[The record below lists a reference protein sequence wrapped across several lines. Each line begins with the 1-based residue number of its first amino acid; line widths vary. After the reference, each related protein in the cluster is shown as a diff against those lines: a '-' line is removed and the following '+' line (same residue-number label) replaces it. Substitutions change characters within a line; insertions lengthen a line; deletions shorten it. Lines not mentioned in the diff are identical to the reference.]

1 MTKIVCIRVFTHG
14 VAFALIMALAALA
27 QAQGQQPPESAQ
39 IDAAI
44 EIQDMA
50 ARLKELE
57 RIKAVFPKSRYMVML
72 NMYIAEAKVTL
83 TPTLDAILELQKE
96 SLKQLEGYFQF
107 TNYGQAAE
115 QILDHK
121 NFKEFDKAKVT
132 ESILSYKA
140 QIDKFLQSQSFIN
153 SFPEPMRPQLRQ
165 GGNEFGLYLAR
176 AYLNEGKVDQAVLVL
191 EDYKRGGG
199 NTGADYQYV
208 VAEAAIRRGRDKE
221 AYEGYLAAA
230 AENYKDATDRA
241 KALYLKINRNTDG
254 FEASLEAKLRAL
266 PYHPE
271 PLKAPADWKSKAVL
285 AELFTGSECPPC
297 VGADLGFDGLL
308 EAYDA
313 RYLAVLE
320 YHLPIPGPDP
330 MMNPATKKRQDYYGV
345 RGTPSTFFDGESKFG
360 GGSARAA
367 SEKKFKEYSGEIN
380 ARLAE
385 APKIVLTV
393 AAERSGDLVKVDY
406 GFDKALPN
414 ADYNLVL
421 VQKEV
426 MYKGGNG
433 ILYHKMVARD
443 FLTVDSAAPEKQRT
457 MNLAELEKAAARY
470 LDDFEKAHRFAFK
483 EKRFAI
489 EGAKLA
495 VIFFVQDKVTKKVYN
510 SVVADVK

>member
-1 MTKIVCIRVFTHG
+1 MTKIIFIRVIRYG
-14 VAFALIMALAALA
+14 VAFALIMAMTALA
-27 QAQGQQPPESAQ
+27 QAQGQRPPEFSQ
-39 IDAAI
+39 IEAALNI
-44 EIQDMA
+44 PDMA

-57 RIKAVFPKSRYMVML
+57 RLKAAFPKSQFMVVL
-72 NMYIAEAKVTL
+72 NMSIAEAKVTL
-83 TPTLDAILELQKE
+83 TPTLDGILELQKE
-96 SLKQLEGYFQF
+96 CLKQLDGYFQF
-107 TNYGQAAE
+107 MDYSQAAE

-153 SFPEPMRPQLRQ
+153 SFPEPMRPELRQ
-165 GGNEFGLYLAR
+165 TGNKFSLYLAR
-176 AYLNEGKVDQAVLVL
+176 AYLNEGKLDQAVLVL
-191 EDYKRGGG
+191 EDHKRGGG
-199 NTGADYQYV
+199 NTGAGYQYL
-208 VAEAAIRRGRDKE
+208 VAEANARLGRDKD
-221 AYEGYLAAA
+221 AYEGYLIAA
-230 AENYKDATDRA
+230 AENYKDAADKA
-241 KALYLKINRNTDG
+241 KALYLKINGKTEG

-271 PLKAPADWKSKAVL
+271 PFKVPADWKGKAVL

-330 MMNPATKKRQDYYGV
+330 MMNPATKKRQDYYRV
-345 RGTPSTFFDGESKFG
+345 RSTPNTFFDGESKFG

-393 AAERSGDLVKVDY
+393 AAKRSGHLVKVNY
-406 GFDKALPN
+406 GFDKTLPN
-414 ADYNLVL
+414 ADYNLIL

-433 ILYHKMVARD
+433 ILYHKMVVRD
-443 FLTVDSAAPEKQRT
+443 FLTVDPSAAEKEAT
-457 MNLAELEKAAARY
+457 VNLAELEEAAARY
-470 LDDFEKAHRFAFK
+470 LEDFEKAQKFTFK
-483 EKRFAI
+483 EKRFAV
-489 EGAKLA
+489 ERAKLA
-495 VIFFVQDKVTKKVYN
+495 VIFFVQDKETKKVYN
-510 SVVADVK
+510 AIVADLK

>member
-1 MTKIVCIRVFTHG
+1 M
-14 VAFALIMALAALA
+14 AALG
-27 QAQGQQPPESAQ
+27 QAQGQQPPEFAQ
-39 IDAAI
+39 IDAATK
-44 EIQDMA
+44 IQDMA

-57 RIKAVFPKSRYMVML
+57 RLKAAFPKSQLMVML

-83 TPTLDAILELQKE
+83 TPTLDGILELQKE

-107 TNYGQAAE
+107 MNYSQAAE

-121 NFKEFDKAKVT
+121 NFIKFDKAKVT

-165 GGNEFGLYLAR
+165 AGNEFGLYLAW

-199 NTGADYQYV
+199 NIGADYQYV
-208 VAEAAIRRGRDKE
+208 AAEANIRRGRDKD
-221 AYEGYLAAA
+221 AYEGYLTAA
-230 AENYKDATDRA
+230 AENYKDAADKA
-241 KALYLKINRNTDG
+241 KALYLKINAKTEG
-254 FEASLEAKLRAL
+254 FEASLEAKRRAL

-271 PLKAPADWKSKAVL
+271 PFKAPADWKGKAVL

-308 EAYDA
+308 EVYDA
-313 RYLAVLE
+313 KYLAVLE

-345 RGTPSTFFDGESKFG
+345 RSTPSTFFDGESKFG
-360 GGSARAA
+360 GGAARTA

-385 APKIVLTV
+385 GAQIVLTV
-393 AAERSGDLVKVDY
+393 ATERSGDLVKVNY
-406 GFDKALPN
+406 GFDQALPN
-414 ADYNLVL
+414 ADYNLTL

-433 ILYHKMVARD
+433 ILYHKMAVRD
-443 FLTVDSAAPEKQRT
+443 FLTVDPSAAEKQT
-457 MNLAELEKAAARY
+457 TLNLGELEKAAARY
-470 LDDFEKAHRFAFK
+470 LDDFEKVQKFTFK
-483 EKRFAI
+483 EKRFTI
-489 EGAKLA
+489 ERAKLA
-495 VIFFVQDKVTKKVYN
+495 VIFFVQNKETKKVYN
-510 SVVADVK
+510 AVVADVK